1 MRTDWEHLRMVSASA
16 ISPVLAY
23 YTPTKGFLLALVLAF
38 AFNIYAG
45 MKADGVSFTCCE
57 RVVVVIAV
65 AAAILANGNNRRD
78 DWGPMA
84 AMMGG
89 GMNNW
94 MNNPFAYLMF
104 LALFR
109 NGGFGF
115 GGDGAGAGTA
125 TQGIETQAQLN
136 AIRTQLQDN
145 QNADCIKSAIQGN
158 GFALSQ
164 LAQTLNIDFNTLQR
178 CCCDVQ
184 AAIQQ
189 VAGQVGFSAERVINA
204 VNLGDC
210 NVIQALQNCCCQTQR
225 QIADFRGDL
234 FLQNCK
240 DTAELRNGQRD
251 LGFAITQGFSSTAF
265 QAQQD
270 KCDILRAGQDNTQR
284 IIDTLNNHWKDE
296 QALKIQDLKF
306 ELSQERQNSLI
317 NERFNRLGNC
327 GCGGNSCGC
336 GCGQ

>member
-1 MRTDWEHLRMVSASA
+1 MGECVEKIYCCDRDNNDN
-16 ISPVLAY
+16 
-23 YTPTKGFLLALVLAF
+23 AL
-38 AFNIYAG
+38 
-45 MKADGVSFTCCE
+45 
-57 RVVVVIAV
+57 
-65 AAAILANGNNRRD
+65 AAAILANGRRD
-78 DWGPMA
+78 NDGWPMA
-84 AMMGG
+84 AAM
-89 GMNNW
+89 MNNGGWNQNQW

-115 GGDGAGAGTA
+115 GGDGYGAGVA

-164 LAQTLNIDFNTLQR
+164 LAQTLNIDFNTLQK
-178 CCCDVQ
+178 CCCDIQ

-204 VNLGDC
+204 ALLGDKDLLAKVC
-210 NVIQALQNCCCQTQR
+210 ECCCQTQR
-225 QIADFRGDL
+225 QIADFRADVQ
-234 FLQNCK
+234 LQTCQQ
-240 DTAELRNGQRD
+240 TSELRNGQCD
-251 LGFAITQGFSSTAF
+251 LGFAITQGFSATAF

-306 ELSQERQNSLI
+306 ELSQERQNNLI

-327 GCGGNSCGC
+327 GCGWNNNCGC
-336 GCGQ
+336 GNGCGC

>member
-1 MRTDWEHLRMVSASA
+1 MG
-16 ISPVLAY
+16 PVERIYCCDRDNNDNPLAA
-23 YTPTKGFLLALVLAF
+23 T
-38 AFNIYAG
+38 
-45 MKADGVSFTCCE
+45 
-57 RVVVVIAV
+57 
-65 AAAILANGNNRRD
+65 ILANGNNRRD

-84 AMMGG
+84 AMMSGG
-89 GMNNW
+89 
-94 MNNPFAYLMF
+94 MNNPFAYIMF

-109 NGGFGF
+109 NG
-115 GGDGAGAGTA
+115 DGTGAA

-158 GFALSQ
+158 DFAISQLSQ
-164 LAQTLNIDFNTLQR
+164 MLNIDFNTLQK

-210 NVIQALQNCCCQTQR
+210 NIIQALQNCCCQTQR
-225 QIADFRGDL
+225 QIADFRADL
-234 FLQNCK
+234 LLQNCK
-240 DTAELRNGQRD
+240 DTSEIRNGQRD
-251 LGFAITQGFSSTAF
+251 LGFAITQGFSATAF

-284 IIDTLNNHWKDE
+284 IIDTLNNHWKDK
-296 QALKIQDLKF
+296 QALEIQDLKF
-306 ELSQERQNSLI
+306 ELSQERQNNLLLS
-317 NERFNRLGNC
+317 RLG
-327 GCGGNSCGC
+327 GNGC

>member
-1 MRTDWEHLRMVSASA
+1 MPFLERHLY
-16 ISPVLAY
+16 INNI
-23 YTPTKGFLLALVLAF
+23 TNFLNFRIMENVERIYCCDRGDNDNAL
-38 AFNIYAG
+38 
-45 MKADGVSFTCCE
+45 T
-57 RVVVVIAV
+57 
-65 AAAILANGNNRRD
+65 AAIMANNNRRD
-78 DWGPMA
+78 DLGPML
-84 AMMGG
+84 AMNG

-115 GGDGAGAGTA
+115 GGDGAGTA

-136 AIRTQLQDN
+136 AIRTQLQDTS
-145 QNADCIKSAIQGN
+145 NADCIKSAIQGN

-164 LAQTLNIDFNTLQR
+164 LAQNLNVDFNTLQKS
-178 CCCDVQ
+178 CCDVQ

-225 QIADFRGDL
+225 QIADFRADVQ
-234 FLQNCK
+234 LQGCK
-240 DTAELRNGQRD
+240 NTSELLRGQDFINRSVER
-251 LGFAITQGFSSTAF
+251 GFSSVAF

-270 KCDILRAGQDNTQR
+270 KCDIIRAGQDNTQR
-284 IIDTLNNHWKDE
+284 IIDTLNGHWSDE
-296 QALKIQDLKF
+296 KSLQIQDLKF
-306 ELSQERQNSLI
+306 QLSQERQNNLLL
-317 NERFNRLGNC
+317 NRLGGNGC
-327 GCGGNSCGC
+327 GCGNSYGC

>member
-1 MRTDWEHLRMVSASA
+1 M
-16 ISPVLAY
+16 I
-23 YTPTKGFLLALVLAF
+23 G
-38 AFNIYAG
+38 
-45 MKADGVSFTCCE
+45 
-57 RVVVVIAV
+57 
-65 AAAILANGNNRRD
+65 
-78 DWGPMA
+78 GPMA

-104 LALFR
+104 LAFTR
-109 NGGFGF
+109 NGFGN
-115 GGDGAGAGTA
+115 DNNAAL
-125 TQGIETQAQLN
+125 E
-136 AIRTQLQDN
+136 AIRTQMQDN
-145 QNADCIKSAIQGN
+145 QNSSLIMSALGDGFN
-158 GFALSQ
+158 RNDFALSQ
-164 LAQTLNIDFNTLQR
+164 LAQNLNVDFNALQK

-184 AAIQQ
+184 AAIRE
-189 VAGQVGFSAERVINA
+189 VGGVVNFSAEKVINA
-204 VNLGDC
+204 ANLGDC
-210 NVIQALQNCCCQTQR
+210 NIIQALQNCCCQTQR

-306 ELSQERQNSLI
+306 ELSQERQNNLI

-327 GCGGNSCGC
+327 GCGWNNNCGC
-336 GCGQ
+336 GNGCGC

>member
-1 MRTDWEHLRMVSASA
+1 MNEVEKIYCCDRDNNDN
-16 ISPVLAY
+16 
-23 YTPTKGFLLALVLAF
+23 AL
-38 AFNIYAG
+38 
-45 MKADGVSFTCCE
+45 
-57 RVVVVIAV
+57 
-65 AAAILANGNNRRD
+65 AAAILANRNDNNML
-78 DWGPMA
+78 PF
-84 AMMGG
+84 AMMGN

-109 NGGFGF
+109 NGGFG
-115 GGDGAGAGTA
+115 GCGDCNGAGNAA
-125 TQGIETQAQLN
+125 QGIETQAQLN

-145 QNADCIKSAIQGN
+145 QNADCIKSAVQGN
-158 GFALSQ
+158 AFAISQ
-164 LAQTLNIDFNTLQR
+164 LAQNLNIDFNTLQK

-210 NVIQALQNCCCQTQR
+210 NIIQALQNCCCQTQR
-225 QIADFRGDL
+225 QIADFRADAQ
-234 FLQNCK
+234 LQTCQQ
-240 DTAELRNGQRD
+240 TGAIMTGINGVNTGVER
-251 LGFAITQGFSSTAF
+251 GFANLGNIVNQGFTQVGF

-270 KCDILRAGQDNTQR
+270 KCDILNAGNANTQR

-296 QALKIQDLKF
+296 QALQIQDLKF
-306 ELSQERQNSLI
+306 QLSQERQNNYFARLI
-317 NERFNRLGNC
+317 NNGC
-327 GCGGNSCGC
+327 GCDGNSYGCGC

>member
-1 MRTDWEHLRMVSASA
+1 MGETVEKIYCCDRDNNDN
-16 ISPVLAY
+16 
-23 YTPTKGFLLALVLAF
+23 AL
-38 AFNIYAG
+38 
-45 MKADGVSFTCCE
+45 
-57 RVVVVIAV
+57 
-65 AAAILANGNNRRD
+65 AAAILANGNNRRGD

-84 AMMGG
+84 AMMSG

-115 GGDGAGAGTA
+115 NGDGACAA

-145 QNADCIKSAIQGN
+145 ENGECIDSAIQGN
-158 GFALSQ
+158 GFAHSQ
-164 LAQTLNIDFNTLQR
+164 LAQTFNIDFNTIQK

-189 VAGQVGFSAERVINA
+189 VAGQVGFSAERVIADIERGNSGLLAA
-204 VNLGDC
+204 VKD
-210 NVIQALQNCCCQTQR
+210 CCCQTQKELI
-225 QIADFRGDL
+225 QMAGDIK
-234 FLQNCK
+234 LQNCQM
-240 DTAELRNGQRD
+240 TGELRNGQRD
-251 LGFAITQGFSSTAF
+251 LGFAITQGFSATAF

-306 ELSQERQNSLI
+306 ELSQERQNNLI

-327 GCGGNSCGC
+327 GCGWNNNCGC
-336 GCGQ
+336 GNGCGC

>member
-1 MRTDWEHLRMVSASA
+1 M
-16 ISPVLAY
+16 
-23 YTPTKGFLLALVLAF
+23 
-38 AFNIYAG
+38 
-45 MKADGVSFTCCE
+45 
-57 RVVVVIAV
+57 
-65 AAAILANGNNRRD
+65 ANNNRRD
-78 DWGPMA
+78 DLGPML
-84 AMMGG
+84 AMNG

-115 GGDGAGAGTA
+115 GGDGAGTA

-136 AIRTQLQDN
+136 AIRTQLQDTS
-145 QNADCIKSAIQGN
+145 NADCIKSAIQGN

-164 LAQTLNIDFNTLQR
+164 LAQNLNVDFNTLQKS
-178 CCCDVQ
+178 CCDVQ

-225 QIADFRGDL
+225 QIADFRADVQ
-234 FLQNCK
+234 LQGCK
-240 DTAELRNGQRD
+240 NTSELLRGQDFINRSVER
-251 LGFAITQGFSSTAF
+251 GFSFVAF
-265 QAQQD
+265 QPKKD
-270 KCDILRAGQDNTQR
+270 KCDIIRAGQDNTQR
-284 IIDTLNNHWKDE
+284 IIDTLNGHWSDE
-296 QALKIQDLKF
+296 KSLQIQDLKF
-306 ELSQERQNSLI
+306 QLSQERQNNLLL
-317 NERFNRLGNC
+317 NRLGGNGC
-327 GCGGNSCGC
+327 GCGNSYGC